1 MPITEGNRIRAVY
14 FMVFCC
20 TAAWLPIMADF
31 LKERGMSGLQTSAI
45 LSTTPIVMFAVQ
57 PFYGM
62 LADRI
67 GYKRCLLLS
76 TSLAGLSY
84 LLYLSQGG
92 FWYLLGVTVV
102 MSVFYNALQPLL
114 DTLALGLSERDPS
127 FNYGNLRIAGAAG
140 WSFTG
145 IINGYCIEALDTSV
159 IFVLSAISMFLAFG
173 LALLLAGAKTGG
185 KPVATTKADPK
196 EVFSNPRLLLFL
208 LMVVLVSMGGTTIWN
223 FYSLYMKEN
232 GATASLVGFGLSFQG
247 LCELPLFFFAA
258 RIIGRFG
265 LRPTLLLT
273 LFALALRM
281 LLYHLVG
288 NPKLAI
294 AIELL
299 HGVSWSLFW
308 VACVEHVNS
317 MVREEWRA
325 TGQSLLYAAY
335 FGAGAILGNF
345 WTGWL
350 ADTGMKIGGIF
361 LLNAGLVAGVGV
373 MAWVGGIGRERG

>member
-1 MPITEGNRIRAVY
+1 MSISEGNRIRAVY

-67 GYKRCLLLS
+67 GYKRCLLFS
-76 TSLAGLSY
+76 TALAGLSY

-92 FWYLLGVTVV
+92 FWYLLGITVV

-114 DTLALGLSERDPS
+114 DTLALGLAERDPS

-173 LALLLAGAKTGG
+173 LALLLAGAKRGLPPC
-185 KPVATTKADPK
+185 KP
-196 EVFSNPRLLLFL
+196 PRH
-208 LMVVLVSMGGTTIWN
+208 SPRR
-223 FYSLYMKEN
+223 SSR
-232 GATASLVGFGLSFQG
+232 TAASCCS
-247 LCELPLFFFAA
+247 C
-258 RIIGRFG
+258 
-265 LRPTLLLT
+265 
-273 LFALALRM
+273 
-281 LLYHLVG
+281 
-288 NPKLAI
+288 
-294 AIELL
+294 
-299 HGVSWSLFW
+299 SWSCW
-308 VACVEHVNS
+308 CP
-317 MVREEWRA
+317 W
-325 TGQSLLYAAY
+325 AAPPS
-335 FGAGAILGNF
+335 
-345 WTGWL
+345 
-350 ADTGMKIGGIF
+350 GISTPF
-361 LLNAGLVAGVGV
+361 
-373 MAWVGGIGRERG
+373 I

>member
-1 MPITEGNRIRAVY
+1 
-14 FMVFCC
+14 
-20 TAAWLPIMADF
+20 MADF
-31 LKERGMSGLQTSAI
+31 LKERGLTGLQTSAI
-45 LSTTPIVMFAVQ
+45 LSATPVVMFAVQ
-57 PFYGM
+57 PFYGV

-67 GYKRCLLLS
+67 GPKRCLLFS
-76 TSLAGLSY
+76 TLLAGLSY

-92 FWYLLGVTVV
+92 FWYLLGITVV

-173 LALLLAGAKTGG
+173 LSLLLAGAKTGD
-185 KPVATTKADPK
+185 KPVATTKASPK
-196 EVFSNPRLLLFL
+196 EVFADRRLLLFL

-223 FYSLYMKEN
+223 FYSLYLKEN

-265 LRPTLLLT
+265 LRPTLLVT
-273 LFALALRM
+273 LFALSLRM
-281 LLYHLVG
+281 LLYYLVD
-288 NPKLAI
+288 NPKAAI
-294 AIELL
+294 AIEVL

-308 VACVEHVNS
+308 VVCVEQVNS

-350 ADTGMKIGGIF
+350 YDSGMKIGGIF
-361 LLNAGLVAGVGV
+361 LLNAGLVAAVFV
-373 MAWVGGIGRERG
+373 LAWAAGIGREKAA